1 MTAAS
6 RLAYRDTSPMT
17 PTTDKTRRPG
27 YAPAANPKVG
37 RRGLRTRDRI
47 LNRAAEV
54 FLTNGFHASSLDMI
68 AKAANASR
76 ATIYQYF
83 TGKEGIFHELSVAA
97 ERDMLLLCDQL
108 DELGPTVAGVDA
120 LHRWVCGWADVY
132 DAHAAA
138 FAEFPGI
145 GTKAGLAVID
155 AREIAENVH
164 RKITGLLDSA
174 PLRGLDNQDAAA
186 ALGRIPHMVNL
197 YRHRATFPLPD
208 RSVISGSL
216 TVALQLMLFPDTPDD
231 ALRDIAGCRPPVPT
245 LTMIAESPEPASE
258 PVSAEL
264 APVALDI
271 MTVSSTLFAERG
283 YYAVGMEDIAA
294 AAEVSRATL
303 YRYFSTKDR
312 ILAELTRRAVAEI
325 EEQAAT
331 LPAMAA
337 ESLSDWMLAYVRFHR
352 AYRGVIRAW
361 FDGTVADQL
370 SDASVEH
377 GIGTVHVAVGAL
389 LDTVALPAGVD
400 RRVAAAV
407 FAAVLGRM
415 SEPTDAPG
423 PYTDERAAE
432 LMVTLLRRSVLREGP
447 RLNEATSP
455 RSW

>member
-1 MTAAS
+1 MIATSQPAH
-6 RLAYRDTSPMT
+6 RDTSLMT

-27 YAPAANPKVG
+27 YAPAANPEVG

-47 LNRAAEV
+47 LSRAAEV
-54 FLTNGFHASSLDMI
+54 FLINGFHASSLDAI

-83 TGKEGIFHELSVAA
+83 AGKEGIFHELSVAA

-108 DELGPTVAGVDA
+108 DDLGPTVAGVDA
-120 LHRWVCGWADVY
+120 LHRWVGGWADVY

-155 AREIAENVH
+155 ASEFAENFN
-164 RKITGLLDSA
+164 RKVAGLLVSA
-174 PLRGLDNQDAAA
+174 PLHGLDLHDAAA

-197 YRHRATFPLPD
+197 YRHRAVFPLPD

-216 TVALQLMLFPDTPDD
+216 TIALQLMLFPDTPDH
-231 ALRDIAGCRPPVPT
+231 ALRDIAARQPPRAT
-245 LTMIAESPEPASE
+245 LKVIAESPKPATD
-258 PVSAEL
+258 PIVAEL
-264 APVALDI
+264 SPAVRDI
-271 MTVSSTLFAERG
+271 MTASSTLFAERG
-283 YYAVGMEDIAA
+283 YYAIRMEDIAA

-312 ILAELTRRAVAEI
+312 ILAELTRRAVTEI
-325 EEQAAT
+325 EEQAVT

-337 ESLSDWMLAYVRFHR
+337 GSLTDWMLDYVRFHR

-370 SDASVEH
+370 SDASVEL
-377 GIGTVHVAVGAL
+377 GIGTVHVAISAL
-389 LDTVALPAGVD
+389 LDTVALPTGVD
-400 RRVAAAV
+400 PRVAAAV

-423 PYTDERAAE
+423 PYTDGRAAE

-447 RLNEATSP
+447 P
-455 RSW
+455 